1 MNHTFKHSFFLNLNN
16 KRLSFLKKILI
27 IFKIKFASVIVAT
40 SLLLIQAQSV
50 LADNFYAGVDLGN
63 SKSKT
68 SQSTPNNSQTHYY
81 LATANVFDISGNDK
95 TFGFHFG
102 YNHYL
107 SNSFFIGPEFR
118 LIKNNQDTEK
128 AQGRFDMNTYTV
140 KYDDTRTLALRFGVV
155 KNDFSYYLLGGLAQ
169 SNINIKI
176 DEPSYNHA
184 GESKK
189 KHSGTILG
197 IGAEKTILENILFG
211 IQYAEIHVGNKSQTI
226 NDRYSDS
233 GFEGPDVVSVNP
245 VIRTLTIRA
254 SYLF

>member
-1 MNHTFKHSFFLNLNN
+1 MITKLVG
-16 KRLSFLKKILI
+16 RL
-27 IFKIKFASVIVAT
+27 KFISAIVAT

-50 LADNFYAGVDLGN
+50 LADNFYAGVDLG
-63 SKSKT
+63 KSKT
-68 SQSTPNNSQTHYY
+68 KTTQSTPDNSLTHYY
-81 LATANVFDISGNDK
+81 LTTANVFDITGKDNN

-176 DEPSYNHA
+176 DEPSYNHV
-184 GESKK
+184 GESEK

-226 NDRYSDS
+226 NDRYSSS

>member
-68 SQSTPNNSQTHYY
+68 TQSTPDNSLTHYY
-81 LATANVFDISGNDK
+81 LTTANVFDISGNDK

-176 DEPSYNHA
+176 EEPSYNHV
-184 GESKK
+184 GESEK

-245 VIRTLTIRA
+245 DIRTLTIRA